1 MWRPVNEDEL
11 QRFVDGQLERGRIYS
26 VEAYLEANPEEAARI
41 GDYCRINDWLK
52 ALNDAFDGELPRE
65 GETRLSAFMRKQL
78 LQRRRVLFGTAA
90 ASALIVAAGL
100 GASADAIL
108 RPAPVPTAPPSAH
121 ASLEAAGATAHATLA
136 SDPSR

>member
-1 MWRPVNEDEL
+1 MWRPVSEDEL
-11 QRFVDGQLERGRIYS
+11 HRFVDDQLERGRVSS

-41 GDYCRINDWLK
+41 EDYCRINDWLK
-52 ALNDAFDGELPRE
+52 ALADGFDRELPRE
-65 GETRLSAFMRKQL
+65 GEARLSAFVRKRL
-78 LQRRRVLFGTAA
+78 LRRRRLVLGTAA
-90 ASALIVAAGL
+90 ASALIIAAGL

-108 RPAPVPTAPPSAH
+108 RAPAAPRIATPAQ